1 MSLALLTLDEAAAEL
16 RISRRTLERRI
27 EAGRLATVRDG
38 RTVRVARA
46 ELRRY
51 IAHATT
57 RGGSSGSNAPSGRTL
72 APGERL
78 W

>member
-1 MSLALLTLDEAAAEL
+1 MSSALLTLDEAAAEL

-27 EAGRLATVRDG
+27 DAGRLAAFRDG
-38 RTVRVARA
+38 RTVRVTRA

-51 IAHATT
+51 IVSATT
-57 RGGSSGSNAPSGRTL
+57 RASSSVSNAPSGRTL